1 MNDQAA
7 LRRRR
12 NVAGAALVGG
22 SAIIASL
29 CLLCLG
35 VVVPPSALR
44 LSKAH
49 GHTVSQFFP
58 QGWKFFTKDPLSAD
72 FFVYRAQP
80 DQTWIS
86 ITSPPMGSREN
97 LWGLDRRIR
106 TQGLELALLLNG
118 GRGGAGDALTWTECD
133 DAIGPCAAAAPP
145 GPVVH
150 NGAPAPTVCGDT
162 AVTQE
167 QPVPWAWRHL
177 RSRMPM
183 KIARVRVECSKG

>member
-1 MNDQAA
+1 MNEQAT
-7 LRRRR
+7 LRRR
-12 NVAGAALVGG
+12 NVAGAALIGG
-22 SAIIASL
+22 STIIASL
-29 CLLCLG
+29 CLVCLG

-44 LSKAH
+44 LSKPN
-49 GHTVSQFFP
+49 GHAVYRFFP

-80 DQTWIS
+80 GQTWIS
-86 ITSPPMGSREN
+86 ITSPSMGSREN

-106 TQGLELALLLNG
+106 TQGLELASLLG
-118 GRGGAGDALTWTECD
+118 EAGDTLTWTDCD
-133 DAIGPCAAAAPP
+133 DAVAPCAAGTPQ
-145 GPVVH
+145 GPVIR
-150 NGAPAPTVCGDT
+150 NDAPAPSVCGDV

-183 KIARVRVECSKG
+183 KIARVRVTCSNG